1 MPKLK
6 LDLLDSLPELLTVG
20 EISTAI
26 RKDRHA
32 VTDMFVREPEVLVL
46 GRAETVRGK
55 RRYRQLRIPKHVF
68 ARVCARKMVR

>member
-1 MPKLK
+1 
-6 LDLLDSLPELLTVG
+6 
-20 EISTAI
+20 
-26 RKDRHA
+26 
-32 VTDMFVREPEVLVL
+32 MFVREPEVLVL